1 MIEILNIIYSSN
13 FILGYATFTAVMI
26 LLMVVLTIHDYI
38 QTMKP
43 FWKIEKKYKELS
55 FCKKKADSYINA
67 PLGDRW
73 VIINNIN

>member
-1 MIEILNIIYSSN
+1 MIDILNIIYSSN

-43 FWKIEKKYKELS
+43 FWEIEKKYKQLR
-55 FCKKKADSYINA
+55 KA
-67 PLGDRW
+67 GK
-73 VIINNIN
+73 